1 MEKYLEI
8 NKPLFHYFLSGFL
21 GKYDSGSYTYI
32 VTEFLEL
39 NELYNFN
46 NNELRLNTDV
56 NKHKITSKKITKNKT
71 SIILQLDKDYTI
83 IKDLKINKTDFE
95 TFIDK
100 SIFVINQDT
109 HATNLLFFINDGKLY
124 ILSINSG
131 LGIDNHISRDGY
143 YSPYYCLKIDY
154 SDKNINEIVYNI
166 ISIIEFSNLYY
177 TLRNYIIN
185 NDYDKII
192 ELAKFLKIY
201 DEINDLFYKGGVKIE
216 DDEIL
221 TNIKDYISK
230 NFYYLFINYLN
241 KTLNLH
247 DESSEF
253 NQILIE
259 KNKTKV
265 DKLSDQNLFIKNDDI
280 NTNKRLYLKHR
291 LYLIHNNIYIHEQE
305 NGSCTFYSLYWASL
319 INSLFNDG
327 YDSYVKM
334 IKKFEKVMFDNITLF
349 LKNIKI
355 DFKYTYNYS
364 LCSTILNKLSNL
376 NILNKKDTDIHDLYL
391 YNKQFSYKKLKLK
404 TLHTGLSFQYSDSL
418 KFILIPPTDKII
430 KIFKEKVEP
439 LTYIFLRLYNCF
451 KDTPDI
457 FDISHKKFTN
467 YYIKLKKETK
477 SNTKI
482 SENEKV
488 INNNILSAYTNMI
501 DYLKYPSNHLN
512 IYSIQYYYIAKSICE
527 NDYKIIDFCS
537 FIYKFYLFNK
547 LFRTQIFKTLYSYP
561 KIKQQITDSVNDYKL
576 KIVFIFLNK
585 NMRTDIIKNTLL
597 RMKFKLDFELNED
610 DFDSNDINFFLDDFF
625 DKLSKNSEF
634 GYLDGFTINFN
645 FPNQIK
651 KIDKK
656 FKDMIY
662 PKEQLDAMT
671 EFLYNYPEYLY
682 YDFNA
687 RYFFN
692 INYFVETNIN
702 EILGNDI
709 YKNKL
714 DKCYRW
720 LFYNAVKNNIASE
733 INYFGKKIYLLNN
746 YSFQSNDYDF
756 RKNRKS
762 IDKEN
767 ELINKLK
774 DDSSKGYTHF
784 STLEI
789 KNYDIIL
796 RLQENSALNE
806 YINVI
811 WSKEFKLL
819 FNTDDK
825 HIFINEKKKSLYIFY
840 ENYYLFIYYKS
851 SYSKMNIQILNI
863 AIYEFSDYNDIVIKY
878 DVIKRENIDKPF
890 KYFIPSACLS
900 LIYKKNDKYNVLCV
914 ASNFNKNEYKQL
926 FGKIIILTPPTI
938 LFNYSFESSNLLT
951 LSFDKNVDQIKN
963 LNYFI
968 NNYGI
973 NNLNYIYFKKWN
985 TYGYQQ
991 ITKNDFN
998 LLCLFNSNNN
1008 IIDYYLMYL
1017 NKDTSLISYLSD
1029 GGDKYKY
1036 KYKYINYSLFN
1047 DTIFSDN
1054 IELDDYIKL
1063 EDIDIKLEDDYIKL
1077 EDIDIKL
1084 EDIDIKLEDD
1094 YIKLE
1099 DIDIKLEDDD
1109 IKLELEDKDIKIKNL
1124 IKLYKNDST
1133 NNDSIK
1139 KLLFK
1144 LSKCIININEIKSKL
1159 VNFKENINNQIND
1172 LDSKIKIDILN
1183 NKPLIDLNVD
1193 SNNIIKYTYLNK
1205 LDNICNEL
1213 LHEDNLDA
1221 FCSKF
1226 KTIHNLLKIR
1236 KYNFRY
1242 AFEFLFEF
1250 ILGINVLDEQFN
1262 SYINIINHYNN
1273 YKNKDQYIKTD
1284 KEYEINE
1291 DIFNV
1296 RSSISFKKILQIGG
1310 NYPLHHI
1317 MMGKGKSAV
1326 LTPLL
1331 SLYFCLIEKQKVFII
1346 VPEHLKIQTNATFNN
1361 IIKIFELDDKI
1372 IIKSD
1377 RDIKFDYLNGETYD
1391 DSIFL
1396 IDEFDTILDPLKSNF
1411 NLTNIKSKKNLSK
1424 MKEDYK
1430 LLTVIIELIDNIF
1443 KNIKNIND
1451 DIKNNI
1457 DKIVTDKQF
1466 TISKQIVNEIVYVL
1480 LNIKNNILKYNI
1492 KWGIHP
1498 EKGYAIPYMGKDT
1511 PLIDSNFNSQIL
1523 ILVLTYYYYYIE
1535 LYNSNKSIE
1544 IIFNDNLVST
1554 VVYHKLQD
1562 NIINYKKIELLS
1574 RPDIIKHEFNNLLNE
1589 IKEKTLYDIIL
1600 PKIIN
1605 SIEISTEQYNLSFVD
1620 IINIPNVYKIG
1631 YSGTLNINLPDE
1643 LESDSKFTKKNI
1655 TEDLDEKYNVY
1666 YSLLLNPIIM
1676 PTTEELE
1683 KKLITDSLLFINT
1696 TDYITDLNNYDA
1708 IIDTAGLF
1716 RYEQNNNVATELN
1729 KKLNNRPIIFLNN
1742 DNDILVYHNEK
1753 YNKYDPNT
1761 EYKNAFFYYSQKH
1774 TIGIDINQNKYPIL
1788 RGLCLIDNFNTYT
1801 EVAQSVFRLR
1811 KLNQGHTIQLYSI
1824 NINDDYNIDDVTDIL
1839 VYRDNENKKLKF
1851 KNLTYQIIKANV
1863 RANRKLHKLQKT
1875 KEIFNE
1881 KIKHIFMEDNYDNIE
1896 DNQVIFKGIL
1906 TETEIK
1912 SQQKLIDIILLNET
1926 SKLKELV
1933 YNINS
1938 SSFAINEE
1946 ISTQINMN
1954 IDQSRI
1960 KQIDY
1965 KMSNLDKINY
1975 SEYSHNYKYN
1985 RCKKVINYKI
1995 PGLDN
2000 VLFNPSILTTLD
2012 GYFNPLLL
2020 VIKKDNLNIIIIPST
2035 DIYLYK
2041 NDLILNI
2048 LGNSINY
2055 DLFNE
2060 EPNIEKIIELQKNS
2074 YFIKFLSN
2082 DIDISDYTYQ
2092 ILYYIF
2098 LIING
2103 VKKNINYNDVK
2114 NIESI
2119 FRKLQSSKLK
2129 TEINNIIKT
2138 EPISS

>member
-1 MEKYLEI
+1 MDYYLEK

-21 GKYDSGSYTYI
+21 GKDDPGSYTHTVI
-32 VTEFLEL
+32 EFLEL
-39 NELYNFN
+39 NNLYNFYN
-46 NNELRLNTDV
+46 NDLNLIKLNTDV
-56 NKHKITSKKITKNKT
+56 NKHKIISKKITKNKT

-95 TFIDK
+95 TFFDK

-109 HATNLLFFINDGKLY
+109 HSTNLLFFINNNNLF

-131 LGIDNHISRDGY
+131 LGIDNHISHDGY

-166 ISIIEFSNLYY
+166 ISIIDFSNLYY
-177 TLRNYIIN
+177 KLRYYLIN
-185 NDYDKII
+185 DDYDKII

-201 DEINDLFYKGGVKIE
+201 DEINDLFYKCGVKIE
-216 DDEIL
+216 RDEIL

-230 NFYYLFINYLN
+230 DYYYLFINYLN

-247 DESSEF
+247 DKSSEF

-259 KNKTKV
+259 KNKTNY
-265 DKLSDQNLFIKNDDI
+265 DNLSDQNLFIKNDDI

-291 LYLIHNNIYIHEQE
+291 LYLIHDNIYIHEQE
-305 NGSCTFYSLYWASL
+305 NGSCTFYSLYWAIL

-355 DFKYTYNYS
+355 DFNYNYS
-364 LCSTILNKLSNL
+364 LYSTILNKLSNL
-376 NILNKKDTDIHDLYL
+376 NILSKKDIDIHDIYL
-391 YNKQFSYKKLKLK
+391 YKKEFSYKYLKSE
-404 TLHTGLSFQYSDSL
+404 TLHTGLSSKKISFQYSDSL

-467 YYIKLKKETK
+467 YYVKLKKETETNPK
-477 SNTKI
+477 FT
-482 SENEKV
+482 ENDKV
-488 INNNILSAYTNMI
+488 INNNILTAYTNMI

-576 KIVFIFLNK
+576 YIVFIYLNK
-585 NMRTDIIKNTLL
+585 NMRRDIIKNTLV
-597 RMKFKLDFELNED
+597 RMNIILDFELNED
-610 DFDSNDINFFLDDFF
+610 DFDSNNINFFLDDFF

-645 FPNQIK
+645 FPNQIE
-651 KIDKK
+651 KIDKN

-671 EFLYNYPEYLY
+671 HFLYKYPEYLY

-692 INYFVETNIN
+692 INYFVETNIK
-702 EILGNDI
+702 EILGNYN

-714 DKCYRW
+714 DNCYRW
-720 LFYNAVKNNIASE
+720 LFYNAVKNNITSE
-733 INYFGKKIYLLNN
+733 INYFGKKIFLLNN

-756 RKNRKS
+756 RKNRKT
-762 IDKEN
+762 IDKQN

-796 RLQENSALNE
+796 RSLENGTLNE

-840 ENYYLFIYYKS
+840 ENYYLFIYYKR

-863 AIYEFSDYNDIVIKY
+863 AIYEFSDYNDIVIKH
-878 DVIKRENIDKPF
+878 DVLNRVNIDKPF

-900 LIYKKNDKYNVLCV
+900 LIYKQNDKYNVLCI
-914 ASNFNKNEYKQL
+914 ASNFNNKDYKQI
-926 FGKIIILTPPTI
+926 FGKMKRLTTPNIT
-938 LFNYSFESSNLLT
+938 FNYAIESSNLLT
-951 LSFDKNVDQIKN
+951 LSFDKNINQIQN

-1008 IIDYYLMYL
+1008 IIDYNIIYS
-1017 NKDTSLISYLSD
+1017 NKQTSLISYLSD
-1029 GGDKYKY
+1029 GGDKY

-1047 DTIFSDN
+1047 DTIFSDD
-1054 IELDDYIKL
+1054 IEL
-1063 EDIDIKLEDDYIKL
+1063 EDIDIKLEDIHIKLEDDDIKL

-1084 EDIDIKLEDD
+1084 EDIDIKLED
-1094 YIKLE
+1094 
-1099 DIDIKLEDDD
+1099 
-1109 IKLELEDKDIKIKNL
+1109 KDNKIKNL

-1133 NNDSIK
+1133 NNESIK

-1144 LSKCIININEIKSKL
+1144 LSKCILNQSEIKSKL
-1159 VNFKENINNQIND
+1159 IKLKTTINTQLIE
-1172 LDSKIKIDILN
+1172 LDSKIKFDILN
-1183 NKPLIDLNVD
+1183 NKPIIDLIFD

-1213 LHEDNLDA
+1213 FHEDNSDA

-1242 AFEFLFEF
+1242 AFEYIFEY
-1250 ILGINVLDEQFN
+1250 ILGINVLDEQIN

-1273 YKNKDQYIKTD
+1273 FKGKDQYIKTD
-1284 KEYEINE
+1284 KEYELNE

-1377 RDIKFDYLNGETYD
+1377 RDIKFDYLNGKTYD

-1411 NLTNIKSKKNLSK
+1411 NLTNIQSKKNLSK
-1424 MKEDYK
+1424 MKEEYT

-1451 DIKNNI
+1451 DIKNEI
-1457 DKIVTDKQF
+1457 DKIVTNKSF

-1511 PLIDSNFNSQIL
+1511 PLIDSNFNSLIL

-1535 LYNSNKSIE
+1535 LYNSNKSDE

-1554 VVYHKLQD
+1554 VIYHKLQD
-1562 NIINYKKIELLS
+1562 NIINYTKIELLS
-1574 RPDIIKHEFNNLLNE
+1574 KPDIIQYQYNILPDE
-1589 IKEKTLYDIIL
+1589 IKKQILYDTIL

-1643 LESDSKFTKKNI
+1643 LESDSKFTKEDI

-1676 PTTEELE
+1676 PNNDKLE
-1683 KKLITDSLLFINT
+1683 KELNTDSLLFINT
-1696 TDYITDLNNYDA
+1696 TDYITDLNNHDA

-1716 RYEQNNNVATELN
+1716 RYEQNNNIAKELN

-1788 RGLCLIDNFNTYT
+1788 KGICLIDNFNTYT

-1824 NINDDYNIDDVTDIL
+1824 NINYEYNKKDVTDIL
-1839 VYRDNENKKLKF
+1839 VYRDDENKKLKF

-1863 RANRKLHKLQKT
+1863 RANRKLQQLQQLQKLQKLPKIKKIFNEKI

-1881 KIKHIFMEDNYDNIE
+1881 KIKHIFMEDDYDNIE
-1896 DNQVIFKGIL
+1896 DNQVILKGIL
-1906 TETEIK
+1906 NDLEIQ
-1912 SQQKLIDIILLNET
+1912 SQQKLIDIILLNEP

-1938 SSFAINEE
+1938 SSCAINEE
-1946 ISTQINMN
+1946 KSTQINMN

-1960 KQIDY
+1960 NQIDY
-1965 KMSNLDKINY
+1965 RMRNLDKIDY
-1975 SEYSHNYKYN
+1975 SKYSHNYKYD
-1985 RCKKVINYKI
+1985 RYKKVINYKI
-1995 PGLDN
+1995 HGLDN

-2035 DIYLYK
+2035 DIYLYS

-2055 DLFNE
+2055 NSFDKT
-2060 EPNIEKIIELQKNS
+2060 NIDKIIELQKNS
-2074 YFIKFLSN
+2074 DFIKFLSN
-2082 DIDISDYTYQ
+2082 DIDKFDKKYQ
-2092 ILYYIF
+2092 TLYYIF
-2098 LIING
+2098 LKING
-2103 VKKNINYNDVK
+2103 VKKNINCNDVK

-2119 FRKLQSSKLK
+2119 FKNIYSHRLKQEIERVIRDPNSS
-2129 TEINNIIKT
+2129 
-2138 EPISS
+2138 